1 MVLTK
6 LFWQRFA
13 TAQQRNIKYL
23 RLLFNEHFV
32 LFLLIAFGG
41 VVLGYHSLLMVPAS
55 SDIWQNPWW
64 KFAILAWL
72 TIGLQLGHLVT
83 YFRPADR
90 LFLLGQDHFLMSR
103 YLKQALGVSASF
115 ASVWQIIFFASVWPI
130 LIAVGFRQIFSL
142 LLVLLFTVMYKIFLL
157 VVERYQLLTTAKP
170 LINDI
175 TLKILI
181 PIIIL
186 ASLFWLPLF
195 VGLGIMLVAL
205 FLEWII
211 GRKLNAQANQV
222 SAALAWPLAIQQ
234 AQTHE
239 QAVLHFYA
247 LFAEVPQQAKSIK
260 RRAYLDPLIAWL
272 TPRRG
277 GIQRL
282 YLTQLIRNNE
292 ILPLILRLWLVAI
305 IILIN
310 VHSAPTWLIAVIA
323 AMTVYL
329 VNFQIYPLFLQ
340 TRQVLWT
347 QLVPIT
353 LANQEKVFNRLLFG
367 FSLVSIVIIV
377 AATVTTWSAL
387 RAGITGAGLMTIF
400 CYYFYIPR
408 LLKKGQ

>member
-1 MVLTK
+1 MGLTK

-41 VVLGYHSLLMVPAS
+41 LVLGYRSLLMVPAS
-55 SDIWQNPWW
+55 SDFWQNPWW

-72 TIGLQLGHLVT
+72 VIGLQLGHLVT

-103 YLKQALGVSASF
+103 YLKQALGISAGF
-115 ASVWQIIFFASVWPI
+115 ASVWQLIFFASVWPI
-130 LIAVGFRQIFSL
+130 LTAVGFHQIVSL

-157 VVERYQLLTTAKP
+157 VIERYQLLTTAKQVA
-170 LINDI
+170 NDI
-175 TLKILI
+175 ILKILI

-186 ASLFWLPLF
+186 ASLFWLPSL
-195 VGLGIMLVAL
+195 VGLGIVLVVV
-205 FLEWII
+205 FLVVIVA
-211 GRKLNAQANQV
+211 RQLNAQAGQV

-234 AQTHE
+234 AQSHE

-260 RRAYLDPLIAWL
+260 RRAYLDSVIVWL
-272 TPRRG
+272 TPKG
-277 GIQRL
+277 AGIQRL

-310 VHSAPTWLIAVIA
+310 VHSAPSWLIAAIA

-347 QLVPIT
+347 QLVPIG
-353 LANQEKVFNRLLFG
+353 LVDQKKLFNRLLLG
-367 FSLVSIVIIV
+367 FSLLSIVMIL

-387 RAGITGAGLMTIF
+387 LAGLAGAILMTIF